1 LILQLCSMLVGTA
14 EDDTSTAE
22 ELEQFDE
29 TLLLE
34 LNKLGLSFDGGRN
47 DT

>member
-1 LILQLCSMLVGTA
+1 MLVGIA

-22 ELEQFDE
+22 ELEQFDG

-34 LNKLGLSFDGGRN
+34 LNQLGFSFDGGRN